1 MWLPIAKISQVHGN
15 RISLVSYYRW
25 QMTLFDYSL
34 KMLVQVL
41 VKLNQLSSVIKWLY
55 SNLPIRRI
63 DS

>member
-1 MWLPIAKISQVHGN
+1 
-15 RISLVSYYRW
+15 
-25 QMTLFDYSL
+25 MTLFDYSL

-41 VKLNQLSSVIKWLY
+41 VKLNQLSSVINRLY